1 MPLPAVRCRPE
12 QAGDK
17 TVRTDCVCSGAHCAA
32 VGGFAALRMRR
43 ALAGSDRLAGW
54 QYLRYVFYGVRPPS
68 LSFRGAKRCG
78 NLAGPGWITGKF
90 RQNRD
95 CLPEIATAPSGPRND
110 KSGGLAPL
118 NLCRNHC
125 QPAWRSLSA
134 AADAIGAYHFN
145 DSLFL
150 AQVQRR
156 AWLSPP
162 LQRAHVSKTRRAGW
176 AARRAA
182 GLTSGARGRGPGGS
196 SRSGSP

>member
-1 MPLPAVRCRPE
+1 MELLWWVGFVAACRSRRYAADPNRLAIKRCAPIASVAALTAQPL
-12 QAGDK
+12 
-17 TVRTDCVCSGAHCAA
+17 
-32 VGGFAALRMRR
+32 AALRPYGCGVP
-43 ALAGSDRLAGW
+43 LAGSDRLAGW

-68 LSFRGAKRCG
+68 LSFRGAKRRG

-134 AADAIGAYHFN
+134 ATFF
-145 DSLFL
+145 S
-150 AQVQRR
+150 
-156 AWLSPP
+156 
-162 LQRAHVSKTRRAGW
+162 
-176 AARRAA
+176 RAA
-182 GLTSGARGRGPGGS
+182 ALYNERRCRRNRCIPF
-196 SRSGSP
+196 

>member
-17 TVRTDCVCSGAHCAA
+17 TVRTDCVCSGVPCAA

-68 LSFRGAKRCG
+68 LSFRGAKRRG

-134 AADAIGAYHFN
+134 ATFF
-145 DSLFL
+145 S
-150 AQVQRR
+150 
-156 AWLSPP
+156 
-162 LQRAHVSKTRRAGW
+162 
-176 AARRAA
+176 RAA
-182 GLTSGARGRGPGGS
+182 ALHNERRYRRNWRVPFPRQPAPSAS
-196 SRSGSP
+196 AAA

>member
-17 TVRTDCVCSGAHCAA
+17 TVRTDCVCSGVPCAA

-68 LSFRGAKRCG
+68 LSFRGAKRRG
-78 NLAGPGWITGKF
+78 NLGKAVTISPELSHDSTGF
-90 RQNRD
+90 
-95 CLPEIATAPSGPRND
+95 CEIATAPSGPRND

-134 AADAIGAYHFN
+134 ATF
-145 DSLFL
+145 SL
-150 AQVQRR
+150 
-156 AWLSPP
+156 
-162 LQRAHVSKTRRAGW
+162 
-176 AARRAA
+176 ARRPCTTSAA
-182 GLTSGARGRGPGGS
+182 AFPRLPRPLRGLAMTIRGCLPF
-196 SRSGSP
+196 

>member
-68 LSFRGAKRCG
+68 LSFRGAKRRG

-95 CLPEIATAPSGPRND
+95 CLPEIAPQGHFLALRAQGATSAYGLLAMTNRGPQ
-110 KSGGLAPL
+110 
-118 NLCRNHC
+118 C
-125 QPAWRSLSA
+125 
-134 AADAIGAYHFN
+134 HFN
-145 DSLFL
+145 DSLYWL
-150 AQVQRR
+150 QVRCR
-156 AWLSPP
+156 EGHAAP
-162 LQRAHVSKTRRAGW
+162 LQLS
-176 AARRAA
+176 ARSVALIIHCR
-182 GLTSGARGRGPGGS
+182 SIFFYCCGS
-196 SRSGSP
+196 FFPT

>member
-134 AADAIGAYHFN
+134 ATFF
-145 DSLFL
+145 S
-150 AQVQRR
+150 
-156 AWLSPP
+156 
-162 LQRAHVSKTRRAGW
+162 
-176 AARRAA
+176 RAA
-182 GLTSGARGRGPGGS
+182 ALYNERRYRRNRYVLFYRCLVRATNACPRLPRRPTAS
-196 SRSGSP
+196 SQ

>member
-1 MPLPAVRCRPE
+1 MPLPATHLQSVQTAVKMANAPGG
-12 QAGDK
+12 A
-17 TVRTDCVCSGAHCAA
+17 CSGAHCAA

-95 CLPEIATAPSGPRND
+95 CLPEIATAPSGPRNV

-134 AADAIGAYHFN
+134 ATF
-145 DSLFL
+145 SL
-150 AQVQRR
+150 
-156 AWLSPP
+156 
-162 LQRAHVSKTRRAGW
+162 
-176 AARRAA
+176 ARRPCTTSAA
-182 GLTSGARGRGPGGS
+182 AFPRLPRPLRGLAMTIRGCLPF
-196 SRSGSP
+196 

>member
-95 CLPEIATAPSGPRND
+95 CLPEIATGAKRPRND

-125 QPAWRSLSA
+125 QTAWRSLSA
-134 AADAIGAYHFN
+134 ATVKPGGVYGRRCLSHSGSAFPRLPRPRWGLAMTNLGA
-145 DSLFL
+145 L
-150 AQVQRR
+150 RR
-156 AWLSPP
+156 
-162 LQRAHVSKTRRAGW
+162 RM
-176 AARRAA
+176 RAA
-182 GLTSGARGRGPGGS
+182 KIASLHGAH
-196 SRSGSP
+196 

>member
-17 TVRTDCVCSGAHCAA
+17 TVRTDCVCRGAHCAA

-68 LSFRGAKRCG
+68 LSFRGAKRRG

-110 KSGGLAPL
+110 KSGGFAPL

-134 AADAIGAYHFN
+134 ATF
-145 DSLFL
+145 SL
-150 AQVQRR
+150 
-156 AWLSPP
+156 
-162 LQRAHVSKTRRAGW
+162 
-176 AARRAA
+176 ARRPCTTSAA
-182 GLTSGARGRGPGGS
+182 AFPRLPRPLRGLAMTIRGCLPF
-196 SRSGSP
+196 

>member
-68 LSFRGAKRCG
+68 LSFRGAKRRG

-95 CLPEIATAPSGPRND
+95 CLPEIATAPLGPRND
-110 KSGGLAPL
+110 KSGAFTIVTATGTSRSCGAG
-118 NLCRNHC
+118 RG
-125 QPAWRSLSA
+125 QPGPYKA
-134 AADAIGAYHFN
+134 
-145 DSLFL
+145 
-150 AQVQRR
+150 R
-156 AWLSPP
+156 AF
-162 LQRAHVSKTRRAGW
+162 
-176 AARRAA
+176 ARR
-182 GLTSGARGRGPGGS
+182 SVQIGS
-196 SRSGSP
+196 AFPRLPRAQSALAMTNLEALCIPRSMIHSTLAHPA

>member
-110 KSGGLAPL
+110 KSGSIAPL
-118 NLCRNHC
+118 NSCHQYC

-134 AADAIGAYHFN
+134 ATDAIGRCVFIGTLYELEVPSRDCHGPF
-145 DSLFL
+145 
-150 AQVQRR
+150 
-156 AWLSPP
+156 
-162 LQRAHVSKTRRAGW
+162 
-176 AARRAA
+176 
-182 GLTSGARGRGPGGS
+182 GAS
-196 SRSGSP
+196 Q

>member
-1 MPLPAVRCRPE
+1 MAWAAERQPQRPGGIPGRFIVRRNVATASAIVGERRAPPGAILAVCTGYRKMVC
-12 QAGDK
+12 
-17 TVRTDCVCSGAHCAA
+17 TNCVCSGAHCAA
-32 VGGFAALRMRR
+32 VGGSAALRMRR

-68 LSFRGAKRCG
+68 LSFRGAKRRG

-134 AADAIGAYHFN
+134 ATFF
-145 DSLFL
+145 S
-150 AQVQRR
+150 
-156 AWLSPP
+156 
-162 LQRAHVSKTRRAGW
+162 
-176 AARRAA
+176 RAA
-182 GLTSGARGRGPGGS
+182 ALYNERRCRRNRCIPF
-196 SRSGSP
+196 